1 MDEKI
6 LQVKTF
12 GSFSMIYDGKTLF
25 GKKMRETQFAFL
37 MQLLLHQREKG
48 VKREQMEAELF
59 GDRKV
64 ENVQHALQ
72 SVIYNAKKRLKKAG
86 LPDINYIEIKSGV
99 VYWTKEIRICEDAS
113 EFEKLYKKIKNEKN
127 PDVKIGNLEQMF
139 NIYNGEFLTTRQS
152 VSWVAA
158 EAKRYRAMFRECVEE
173 AAAIYR
179 NRQDYMQLEFLGK
192 YASGIEP
199 FSEWEAISMEA
210 MVASGHYE
218 EATNLYADTAERYFE
233 ERGLKPS
240 KKLLDSLN
248 QLGNQVIHS
257 YEVLDNI
264 KEDLKEKEPSKRK
277 GAYICSYPI
286 FRGIYQQLVRMLNR
300 NGQSIY
306 VMLCT
311 IVDSKGQPMKA
322 GMQLDSL
329 SKRLEQA
336 ICGTIRSSDVVNHY
350 SRGQYLILLINTSR
364 EDCSGIQKR
373 INQKFLTGRQRTG
386 VKYSLDSVLYEN
398 DF

>member
-1 MDEKI
+1 MP
-6 LQVKTF
+6 
-12 GSFSMIYDGKTLF
+12 
-25 GKKMRETQFAFL
+25 R
-37 MQLLLHQREKG
+37 
-48 VKREQMEAELF
+48 
-59 GDRKV
+59 
-64 ENVQHALQ
+64 N
-72 SVIYNAKKRLKKAG
+72 LKNF
-86 LPDINYIEIKSGV
+86 I
-99 VYWTKEIRICEDAS
+99 
-113 EFEKLYKKIKNEKN
+113 KKIKNEKN

-248 QLGNQVIHS
+248 QLENQVIHS

-336 ICGTIRSSDVVNHY
+336 ICGAIRSSDVVNHY

-386 VKYSLDSVLYEN
+386 VKYSLDSALYEN
-398 DF
+398 DFRESTVKVWEPDFS